1 MAKKT
6 KLGWYVIG
14 ANEESRTS
22 GVYSV
27 HLVQKIDLE
36 KFYEFET
43 LGVQAPNCSCPT
55 PHPQSPDD
63 RRAMELMEKSC
74 KRVDSR
80 YVIGLPWKGD
90 KSLLPNN
97 RSLAESRLDRWKRV

>member
-1 MAKKT
+1 MHAEEETRRGDAFQHVAKKT

-14 ANEESRTS
+14 ANEESRIS

-27 HLVQKIDLE
+27 HLVQKIE

-55 PHPQSPDD
+55 PQPQPPNDK
-63 RRAMELMEKSC
+63 RAME
-74 KRVDSR
+74 
-80 YVIGLPWKGD
+80 I
-90 KSLLPNN
+90 NI
-97 RSLAESRLDRWKRV
+97 A